1 MGDLFGIPMIFLF
14 VIGLGAI
21 FTGRNAQMG
30 ILIMA
35 VTIGVMTA
43 LGYIDFNN
51 PDTELDENLPI
62 WGIMIVITILGM
74 FVGKR
79 F

>member
-1 MGDLFGIPMIFLF
+1 
-14 VIGLGAI
+14 
-21 FTGRNAQMG
+21 MG

-51 PDTELDENLPI
+51 PETDFDENLPI
-62 WGIMIVITILGM
+62 WGLMVIITILGM